1 MCDSEG
7 IYSVI
12 VADDEGELRRALI
25 QRVDWK
31 GAGFFVIGEA
41 ENGAD
46 AVNLVESLRPDLL
59 LADIRMPFVSGIEMA
74 RQVREIRPATQIA
87 FLSGYDDFTYAQQAI
102 QYNVLAYLLKP
113 ISAAEMFVELQKMKE
128 KMEEQLR
135 SFSLG
140 TEHADKMEIS
150 EFLMPLILD
159 GCAGDPSMNIQQLLW
174 TEAIRLGLQ
183 KNEKEEI
190 RYVVLITS
198 IYTQEKENHTTP
210 ASVGAID
217 LTLRKYV
224 KHASF
229 YAFGRVVSLLIAAPG
244 AFDRFLHILTQD
256 IVQNVQRIL
265 NCDVVIGC
273 SREVMALC
281 DLHEAYLE
289 AMNAIG
295 YTK

>member
-31 GAGFFVIGEA
+31 GAGFFVICSSDLFVIGEA

-128 KMEEQLR
+128 KMDEQLR

-190 RYVVLITS
+190 RYIVLITS
-198 IYTQEKENHTTP
+198 IYTQHQP
-210 ASVGAID
+210 QLVP
-217 LTLRKYV
+217 LT
-224 KHASF
+224 
-229 YAFGRVVSLLIAAPG
+229 
-244 AFDRFLHILTQD
+244 
-256 IVQNVQRIL
+256 
-265 NCDVVIGC
+265 
-273 SREVMALC
+273 
-281 DLHEAYLE
+281 
-289 AMNAIG
+289 
-295 YTK
+295 